1 MEGQFKSLSIS
12 QPTNIQL
19 DDLFDILDVWEELL
33 RLGRLWTFFD
43 TDYVETVA
51 NNIQMGMDNEV
62 AWILINLEKYLP
74 RNTLGI
80 CKLTILLDDFH
91 SICFLVL
98 HMPFFL
104 TRFCIAFLIEVAL
117 ALVKYLIKN
126 IFFAKS
132 IATFS

>member
-62 AWILINLEKYLP
+62 AWILINLEKEIFAKKYSRYLQV
-74 RNTLGI
+74 NYFVGWFSFNLFFGVTYA
-80 CKLTILLDDFH
+80 
-91 SICFLVL
+91 
-98 HMPFFL
+98 FFL
-104 TRFCIAFLIEVAL
+104 NKIL
-117 ALVKYLIKN
+117 Y
-126 IFFAKS
+126 S
-132 IATFS
+132 FSHWSCPCTC